1 MEKSKTASK
10 NIAIVGGGWAGM
22 AAAIYATQAGHHATV
37 FEASHALG
45 GRAKLVNGTLPDGRQ
60 VVLDN
65 GQHILIGA
73 YAETLKLMQ
82 TVGVNLENALLRL
95 PLTLQFPDETG
106 NLAGLKLPDWPA
118 PWIVGLD
125 AAWGIAT
132 AKGWT
137 WSDKLALLRA
147 AAAWQRGGF
156 VCSPHWSVLQLCER
170 STPKISL
177 RVMAELI
184 EPLCLSALNTPAADA
199 SAQVFLRVLQDAMFS
214 PSIKIDAKTSKPV
227 TFGSANLLIPKR
239 DLSNL
244 FPHPAAAWL
253 VQNGGNLLLGE
264 RVEAV
269 DYSTAGWQVASKSS
283 NSATSV
289 KQSFDTVIFATSPSN
304 MAVTSINTASSV
316 TNNIAK
322 ELQHLLQREV
332 QDWKNSVH
340 ALRYEAI
347 ATVYAYAPSAKLPKP
362 MLALRY
368 DVGNDNGNDTGEAA
382 QNPAQFVFD
391 RGQLGSET
399 GLLAFVVSAAQG
411 ERLDIQR
418 QVIEQGKT
426 QLNLPNLQPIQTIVE
441 KRATFACRP
450 GLQRPSNQIAPGL
463 LVCGDYVAGPYPATL
478 EGAVRSA
485 QQAVALI

>member
-1 MEKSKTASK
+1 MAASK

-22 AAAIYATQAGHHATV
+22 AAALAATQAGHHATV

-45 GRAKLVNGTLPDGRQ
+45 GRARIVSGSHTATLPDGTP
-60 VVLDN
+60 VALDN

-73 YAETLKLMQ
+73 YSETLKLMQ
-82 TVGVNLENALLRL
+82 TVGVNLENALLRM
-95 PLTLQFPDETG
+95 PLTLQYPDKT
-106 NLAGLKLPDWPA
+106 GLKLPDWPA

-125 AAWGIAT
+125 AAWGIVT

-137 WSDKLALLRA
+137 WGDKLALLRA
-147 AAAWQRGGF
+147 ASGWQRAGF
-156 VCSPHWSVLQLCER
+156 TCSQHLSVLQFCQK
-170 STPKISL
+170 SNPVITP

-184 EPLCLSALNTPAADA
+184 EPLCLSALNTPMADA

-214 PSIKIDAKTSKPV
+214 PSVQIDSKTS
-227 TFGSANLLIPKR
+227 FGSANLLIPKR

-253 VQNGGNLLLGE
+253 VKHGGKVLLGE
-264 RVEAV
+264 RVESV
-269 DYSTAGWQVASKSS
+269 DYSPAGWQVTT
-283 NSATSV
+283 NSVATA
-289 KQSFDTVIFATSPSN
+289 KQTFDAVILAGSPSN
-304 MAVTSINTASSV
+304 MVIAGINIAYSA

-322 ELQHLLQREV
+322 ELEHLLQREV
-332 QDWKNSVH
+332 LTWQSSVN

-347 ATVYAYAPSAKLPKP
+347 ATVYAYSKGAKLSQP
-362 MLALRY
+362 MLALRSNTPS
-368 DVGNDNGNDTGEAA
+368 VGK
-382 QNPAQFVFD
+382 NPAQFVFD
-391 RGQLGSET
+391 RGQLGGEV
-399 GLLAFVVSAAQG
+399 GLLAFVVSASQG
-411 ERLDIQR
+411 ERLELQR

-426 QLNLPNLQPIQTIVE
+426 QLNLPDLQPIQTIIE
-441 KRATFACRP
+441 KRATFACTP

-485 QQAVALI
+485 IQAVKLI